1 MVLSP
6 IKNEM
11 NRNEMGLKSAINVG
25 YCKPRIVGA
34 PTNDSP
40 KLLWHF
46 CVGNML
52 SGLSSLESK
61 LPVWCIPFLDGH
73 KSTCFLAR
81 PPCLLLKYAKIHTVL
96 IPSAFVDGK

>member
-61 LPVWCIPFLDGH
+61 LPVWCIPFGRTQINMF
-73 KSTCFLAR
+73 S
-81 PPCLLLKYAKIHTVL
+81 
-96 IPSAFVDGK
+96 G

>member
-1 MVLSP
+1 
-6 IKNEM
+6 M

-46 CVGNML
+46 GVGNML

-61 LPVWCIPFLDGH
+61 LPVWCIPFGRIQINMF
-73 KSTCFLAR
+73 S
-81 PPCLLLKYAKIHTVL
+81 
-96 IPSAFVDGK
+96 G